1 MATKIRGNLDIVAA
15 TITDAEISASA
26 GIASTK
32 LANWSAD
39 RNAGG
44 YKLTN
49 LAAPVSGN
57 DAATKAYV
65 DGVTAGLD
73 YKEAVRAATNAVL
86 SGTMIANNGTPA
98 TGQRAYST
106 SAKTIT
112 WFSGEGPTTI
122 DGVTLVNGD
131 RILVKDE
138 TSTSGPSAGEGR
150 QYNGIYV
157 RTSADVWTRAYD
169 MDGTPTNEISRGNA
183 VLVVAGTTNTSSA
196 WVLSTTNASDPDNIN
211 VDTETKNFVQYNASA
226 TYTPG
231 DLIDIV
237 GYQINVDLTEA
248 TTQTTL
254 NSAADQI
261 IFIRDPS
268 GTPVQSKIAFSDL
281 LKSNGGLVVESGQ
294 LAVDLG
300 ASSIT
305 GTLAVGDGG
314 TGATS
319 FTSNGVLYG
328 NGSGAVQ
335 ASAASTIAG
344 AILYTASSGGA
355 PSFTSTLTYNN
366 TNREIVFVGGSGTL
380 QSKNQTASST
390 NSSLVT
396 ITSGQ
401 VDGTTSNSGQVSIS
415 TGASTTDGNTGS
427 IVLRTGQA
435 TSGDSGNVTI
445 GTGPASGTAG
455 IISFQIADNQE
466 AYIDAA
472 GFNLSSGNVYKINN
486 QTVVANATADG
497 QLMIGASGGG
507 YAAGTL
513 TSGSG
518 ISITN
523 GTNSITI
530 AVASTVLT
538 SSKVK
543 TQVFTGD
550 GSTVAFDLTTPAYAA
565 TDNAIHVYLRGLRMR
580 SGGVDFTITDT
591 DTITF
596 TSAPPSGDTIQ
607 VDYITA

>member
-98 TGQRAYST
+98 TGERAYST

-281 LKSNGGLVVESGQ
+281 LKPNGGLVVESGQ

-328 NGSGAVQ
+328 NGSGAIQ

-380 QSKNQTASST
+380 QSENQTASST

-486 QTVVANATADG
+486 QTVVANSTADG

-513 TSGSG
+513 TAGSG
-518 ISITN
+518 INITN

>member
-73 YKEAVRAATNAVL
+73 YKEAVGAATNAVL

-98 TGQRAYST
+98 TGERAYST

-281 LKSNGGLVVESGQ
+281 LKPNGGLVVESGQ

-328 NGSGAVQ
+328 NGSGAIQ

-380 QSKNQTASST
+380 QSENQTASST

-486 QTVVANATADG
+486 QTVVANSTADG

-513 TSGSG
+513 TAGSG
-518 ISITN
+518 INITN

>member
-98 TGQRAYST
+98 TGERAYST

-281 LKSNGGLVVESGQ
+281 LKPNGGLVVESGQ

-328 NGSGAVQ
+328 NGSGAIQ

-486 QTVVANATADG
+486 QTVVANSTADG

-513 TSGSG
+513 TAGSG
-518 ISITN
+518 INITN